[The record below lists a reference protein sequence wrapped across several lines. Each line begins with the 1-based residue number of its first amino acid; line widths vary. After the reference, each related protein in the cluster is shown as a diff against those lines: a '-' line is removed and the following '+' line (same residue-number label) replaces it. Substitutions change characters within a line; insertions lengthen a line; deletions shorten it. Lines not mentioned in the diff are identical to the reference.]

1 MSNPYKQISLVK
13 IKMLSLTLIFSS
25 SMSIF
30 RSALADRLGEPLNR
44 DQEEEDAMNK
54 PVLSRVIKV
63 VTALFS

>member
-1 MSNPYKQISLVK
+1 MKNGSLLLGHTDYFFTP
-13 IKMLSLTLIFSS
+13 I
-25 SMSIF
+25 SIF

-63 VTALFS
+63 ITALFS